1 MPNTPTPEP
10 QRYADA
16 QLMALLDPS
25 SKRDTILITPGSPMP
40 SRIPDGLTVART
52 SRGIVITS
60 DPAKVKVIDQG
71 SERDVG
77 MALFGY
83 AHDQSKG
90 FDNVAV
96 AMDRAGTP
104 VAELAIK
111 PGQERQ
117 RHACGLFA
125 CTKHRINEYD
135 EQGRCGQHSPQGF
148 IGIRWKYG
156 YWI

>member
-1 MPNTPTPEP
+1 MQRNPTPEP

-40 SRIPDGLTVART
+40 SRIPDGLTVAQT

-60 DPAKVKVIDQG
+60 DPSKVKIIDKG

-83 AHDQSKG
+83 AHDQAKG

-117 RHACGLFA
+117 AMRAASLLAPDTGSTNMMSRGDVVNTRL
-125 CTKHRINEYD
+125 RSLLD
-135 EQGRCGQHSPQGF
+135 
-148 IGIRWKYG
+148 
-156 YWI
+156 

>member
-25 SKRDTILITPGSPMP
+25 SNRDTILITPGSPMP

-60 DPAKVKVIDQG
+60 DPSKVKIIDQG

-83 AHDQSKG
+83 AHDQAKG

-96 AMDRAGTP
+96 AMDRSGTP

-111 PGQERQ
+111 PGQER
-117 RHACGLFA
+117 RAMMAASLLAPSTGSTNMMSRGDVVKSRLKGLL
-125 CTKHRINEYD
+125 E
-135 EQGRCGQHSPQGF
+135 
-148 IGIRWKYG
+148 
-156 YWI
+156 

>member
-1 MPNTPTPEP
+1 MPTHIPE
-10 QRYADA
+10 
-16 QLMALLDPS
+16 
-25 SKRDTILITPGSPMP
+25 
-40 SRIPDGLTVART
+40 GLTVAQT
-52 SRGIVITS
+52 SRGVVITTN
-60 DPAKVKVIDQG
+60 PAKVKIIDQG

-96 AMDRAGTP
+96 AMDRNGIP

-117 RHACGLFA
+117 AMRAASLLAPDTGSTNMMSRGDVVNTRLKGLL
-125 CTKHRINEYD
+125 E
-135 EQGRCGQHSPQGF
+135 
-148 IGIRWKYG
+148 
-156 YWI
+156 

>member
-1 MPNTPTPEP
+1 MQRNPTPEP

-40 SRIPDGLTVART
+40 SRIPDGLTVAQT
-52 SRGIVITS
+52 SRGVVITS
-60 DPAKVKVIDQG
+60 NPAKVKIIDQG

-83 AHDQSKG
+83 AHDQTKG

-96 AMDRAGTP
+96 AINQAGIP

-111 PGQERQ
+111 PGQEKQAMRAASLLAPDTGSTNMMS
-117 RHACGLFA
+117 RGDVVNTRLRGLL
-125 CTKHRINEYD
+125 D
-135 EQGRCGQHSPQGF
+135 
-148 IGIRWKYG
+148 
-156 YWI
+156 

>member
-1 MPNTPTPEP
+1 MKNNPTPEP
-10 QRYADA
+10 QRYAEA

-40 SRIPDGLTVART
+40 ARIPDGLTVAQTR
-52 SRGIVITS
+52 RGIVITS
-60 DPAKVKVIDQG
+60 DPSKVKIIDQG
-71 SERDVG
+71 SEKDVG

-96 AMDRAGTP
+96 AMDRSGTP

-117 RHACGLFA
+117 AMRAASLLAPDTGSTNMMSRGDVVNTRLRGLL
-125 CTKHRINEYD
+125 D
-135 EQGRCGQHSPQGF
+135 
-148 IGIRWKYG
+148 
-156 YWI
+156 

>member
-1 MPNTPTPEP
+1 MQRNPTPEP

-25 SKRDTILITPGSPMP
+25 SKRDTILITPGSAMP
-40 SRIPDGLTVART
+40 SRIPDGLTVAQT
-52 SRGIVITS
+52 SRGVVITS
-60 DPAKVKVIDQG
+60 NPAKVKIIDQG

-83 AHDQSKG
+83 AHDQAKG

-96 AMDRAGTP
+96 AMDKSGIP

-117 RHACGLFA
+117 AMRAASLLAPDTGSTNMMSRSDVVNTRLKGLL
-125 CTKHRINEYD
+125 D
-135 EQGRCGQHSPQGF
+135 
-148 IGIRWKYG
+148 
-156 YWI
+156 

>member
-1 MPNTPTPEP
+1 MRHIPTPEP

-60 DPAKVKVIDQG
+60 DPKKVKIIDQG

-83 AHDQSKG
+83 AHDQSRG

-96 AMDRAGTP
+96 AMDKNRTP

-111 PGQERQ
+111 PGQERAAM
-117 RHACGLFA
+117 RAASLLAPSTGSTNMMSRGDVVKTRLKGLL
-125 CTKHRINEYD
+125 E
-135 EQGRCGQHSPQGF
+135 
-148 IGIRWKYG
+148 
-156 YWI
+156 

>member
-1 MPNTPTPEP
+1 
-10 QRYADA
+10 
-16 QLMALLDPS
+16 
-25 SKRDTILITPGSPMP
+25 MP

-60 DPAKVKVIDQG
+60 DPSKVKIIDKG

-83 AHDQSKG
+83 AHDQAKG

-96 AMDRAGTP
+96 AMDRSGTP

-111 PGQERQ
+111 PGQEKRAMMAASLLAPSTGSTNMMS
-117 RHACGLFA
+117 RGDVVKSRLKGLL
-125 CTKHRINEYD
+125 E
-135 EQGRCGQHSPQGF
+135 
-148 IGIRWKYG
+148 
-156 YWI
+156 

>member
-1 MPNTPTPEP
+1 MRNTPTPEP
-10 QRYADA
+10 VSYANA

-40 SRIPDGLTVART
+40 TRIPEGLTVAQT
-52 SRGIVITS
+52 SRGVVITS
-60 DPAKVKVIDQG
+60 NPAKVKIIDQG

-96 AMDRAGTP
+96 AMDRNGIP

-117 RHACGLFA
+117 AMRAASLLAPDTGSTNMMSRGDVVNTRLKGLL
-125 CTKHRINEYD
+125 E
-135 EQGRCGQHSPQGF
+135 
-148 IGIRWKYG
+148 
-156 YWI
+156 

>member
-1 MPNTPTPEP
+1 MRNTPTPEP
-10 QRYADA
+10 KRYANA

-52 SRGIVITS
+52 SRGVVITS
-60 DPAKVKVIDQG
+60 DPSKVKIIDQG

-111 PGQERQ
+111 PGEERGAM
-117 RHACGLFA
+117 RAASLLAPGTGSTNMMSRGDVVKTRLKGLL
-125 CTKHRINEYD
+125 E
-135 EQGRCGQHSPQGF
+135 
-148 IGIRWKYG
+148 
-156 YWI
+156 

>member
-1 MPNTPTPEP
+1 MPNTPTTEP

-16 QLMALLDPS
+16 QLMSLLDPS

-60 DPAKVKVIDQG
+60 DPSKVKIIDQG

-83 AHDQSKG
+83 AHDQAKG

-96 AMDRAGTP
+96 AMDRSGTP

-111 PGQERQ
+111 PGQER
-117 RHACGLFA
+117 RAMMAASLLAPSTGSTNMMSRGDVVKSRLKGLL
-125 CTKHRINEYD
+125 E
-135 EQGRCGQHSPQGF
+135 
-148 IGIRWKYG
+148 
-156 YWI
+156 

>member
-1 MPNTPTPEP
+1 MRNTPTPEP
-10 QRYADA
+10 VSYANA

-40 SRIPDGLTVART
+40 TRIPEGLTVAQT
-52 SRGIVITS
+52 SRGVVITTN
-60 DPAKVKVIDQG
+60 PAKVKIIDQG

-96 AMDRAGTP
+96 AMDRNGIP

-117 RHACGLFA
+117 AMRAASLLAPDTGSTNMMSRGDVVNTRLKGLL
-125 CTKHRINEYD
+125 E
-135 EQGRCGQHSPQGF
+135 
-148 IGIRWKYG
+148 
-156 YWI
+156 

>member
-1 MPNTPTPEP
+1 MQRNPTPEP

-25 SKRDTILITPGSPMP
+25 SKRDTILITPGSAMP
-40 SRIPDGLTVART
+40 SRIPDGLTVAQT

-60 DPAKVKVIDQG
+60 DPSKVKIIDQG

-83 AHDQSKG
+83 AHDQAKG

-96 AMDRAGTP
+96 AINQAGIP

-111 PGQERQ
+111 PGQEKQAMRAASLLAPDTGSTNMMS
-117 RHACGLFA
+117 RGDVVNTRLRGLL
-125 CTKHRINEYD
+125 D
-135 EQGRCGQHSPQGF
+135 
-148 IGIRWKYG
+148 
-156 YWI
+156 

>member
-1 MPNTPTPEP
+1 MRNTPTPEP
-10 QRYADA
+10 QSYANA

-40 SRIPDGLTVART
+40 SRIPDGLTVAQT

-60 DPAKVKVIDQG
+60 DPSKVKIIDQG

-83 AHDQSKG
+83 SYDQAKG

-96 AMDRAGTP
+96 AMDRSGIP

-111 PGQERQ
+111 PGQER
-117 RHACGLFA
+117 RAMRAASLLAPDTGSTNMMSRGDVVNTRLRGLL
-125 CTKHRINEYD
+125 D
-135 EQGRCGQHSPQGF
+135 
-148 IGIRWKYG
+148 
-156 YWI
+156 

>member
-1 MPNTPTPEP
+1 MRQNPTPEP

-40 SRIPDGLTVART
+40 SRIPDGLTVAQT

-60 DPAKVKVIDQG
+60 DPEKVKIIDKG

-83 AHDQSKG
+83 AHDQAKG

-96 AMDRAGTP
+96 AIDRSGIP

-117 RHACGLFA
+117 AMRAASLLAPDAGSTNMMSRGDVVNTRLRGLL
-125 CTKHRINEYD
+125 D
-135 EQGRCGQHSPQGF
+135 
-148 IGIRWKYG
+148 
-156 YWI
+156 

>member
-1 MPNTPTPEP
+1 MRNTPTPEP
-10 QRYADA
+10 QSYANA

-25 SKRDTILITPGSPMP
+25 SRRDTILITPGSPMP
-40 SRIPDGLTVART
+40 SRIPDGLTVAQT

-60 DPAKVKVIDQG
+60 DPSKVRIIDQG

-83 AHDQSKG
+83 SYDQSKG

-96 AMDRAGTP
+96 AMDRSGIP

-111 PGQERQ
+111 PGQER
-117 RHACGLFA
+117 RAMRAASLLAPDTGSTNMMSRGDVVNTRLKGLL
-125 CTKHRINEYD
+125 D
-135 EQGRCGQHSPQGF
+135 
-148 IGIRWKYG
+148 
-156 YWI
+156 

>member
-1 MPNTPTPEP
+1 MQRNPTPEP

-40 SRIPDGLTVART
+40 SRIPDGLTAART
-52 SRGIVITS
+52 TRGGVITGN
-60 DPAKVKVIDQG
+60 ATKVKIIDQG

-83 AHDQSKG
+83 AHDQTKG

-96 AMDRAGTP
+96 AINQAGIP

-117 RHACGLFA
+117 AMRAASLLAPDTGSTNMMSRGDVVNTRLKGLL
-125 CTKHRINEYD
+125 D
-135 EQGRCGQHSPQGF
+135 
-148 IGIRWKYG
+148 
-156 YWI
+156 

>member
-1 MPNTPTPEP
+1 MRNTPTPEP
-10 QRYADA
+10 VSYANA

-40 SRIPDGLTVART
+40 TRIPEGLTVAQT
-52 SRGIVITS
+52 SRGVVITS
-60 DPAKVKVIDQG
+60 NPAKVKIIDQG
-71 SERDVG
+71 SERDIG

-96 AMDRAGTP
+96 AMDRNGIP

-117 RHACGLFA
+117 AMRAASLLAPDTGSTNMMSRGDVVNTRLKGLL
-125 CTKHRINEYD
+125 E
-135 EQGRCGQHSPQGF
+135 
-148 IGIRWKYG
+148 
-156 YWI
+156 

>member
-1 MPNTPTPEP
+1 MRQNPTPEP

-40 SRIPDGLTVART
+40 SRIPDGLTVAQT

-60 DPAKVKVIDQG
+60 DPSKVKIIDKG

-83 AHDQSKG
+83 AHDQLKG

-117 RHACGLFA
+117 AMRAASLLAPDTGSTNMMSRGDVVSTRLKGLL
-125 CTKHRINEYD
+125 D
-135 EQGRCGQHSPQGF
+135 
-148 IGIRWKYG
+148 
-156 YWI
+156 

>member
-40 SRIPDGLTVART
+40 SRIPEGLTVART

-60 DPAKVKVIDQG
+60 DPSKVKVIDQG

-83 AHDQSKG
+83 AHDQAKG
-90 FDNVAV
+90 FDNVAM
-96 AMDRAGTP
+96 AMDRSGTP

-111 PGQERQ
+111 PGQEKRAMMAASLLAPGTGSTNMMS
-117 RHACGLFA
+117 RGDVVKTRLKGLL
-125 CTKHRINEYD
+125 E
-135 EQGRCGQHSPQGF
+135 
-148 IGIRWKYG
+148 
-156 YWI
+156 

>member
-1 MPNTPTPEP
+1 MRNTPTPEP

-96 AMDRAGTP
+96 AMDKNRTP

-111 PGQERQ
+111 PGQERAAM
-117 RHACGLFA
+117 RAASLLAPSTGSTNMMSRGDVVKTRLKGLL
-125 CTKHRINEYD
+125 E
-135 EQGRCGQHSPQGF
+135 
-148 IGIRWKYG
+148 
-156 YWI
+156 

>member
-25 SKRDTILITPGSPMP
+25 SKRDTILITPGSPIP

-60 DPAKVKVIDQG
+60 EPSKVKIIDQG

-83 AHDQSKG
+83 AHDQAKG

-96 AMDRAGTP
+96 AMDRSGTP

-111 PGQERQ
+111 PGQER
-117 RHACGLFA
+117 RAMMAASLLAPSTGSTNMMSRGDVVKSRLKGLL
-125 CTKHRINEYD
+125 E
-135 EQGRCGQHSPQGF
+135 
-148 IGIRWKYG
+148 
-156 YWI
+156 

>member
-1 MPNTPTPEP
+1 MPNNPTPEP
-10 QRYADA
+10 QSYANA

-25 SKRDTILITPGSPMP
+25 SRRDTILITPGSPMP
-40 SRIPDGLTVART
+40 SRIPDGLTVAQT

-60 DPAKVKVIDQG
+60 DPSKVRIIDQG

-83 AHDQSKG
+83 AYDQAKG

-96 AMDRAGTP
+96 AMDRSGIP

-111 PGQERQ
+111 PGQER
-117 RHACGLFA
+117 RAMRAASLLAPDTGSTNMMSRGDVVNTRLRGLL
-125 CTKHRINEYD
+125 D
-135 EQGRCGQHSPQGF
+135 
-148 IGIRWKYG
+148 
-156 YWI
+156 

>member
-1 MPNTPTPEP
+1 MQRNPTPEP

-40 SRIPDGLTVART
+40 SRIPDGLTVAQT

-60 DPAKVKVIDQG
+60 DPSKVKIIDQG

-96 AMDRAGTP
+96 AMDRSGIP

-111 PGQERQ
+111 PGQER
-117 RHACGLFA
+117 RAMRAASLLAPDTGSTNMMSRGDVVNTRLRGLL
-125 CTKHRINEYD
+125 D
-135 EQGRCGQHSPQGF
+135 
-148 IGIRWKYG
+148 
-156 YWI
+156 

>member
-1 MPNTPTPEP
+1 MRNTPTPEP
-10 QRYADA
+10 VSYANA

-40 SRIPDGLTVART
+40 THVPDGLTVAQT
-52 SRGIVITS
+52 SRGVVITTN
-60 DPAKVKVIDQG
+60 PAKVKIIDQG

-96 AMDRAGTP
+96 AMDRNGIP

-117 RHACGLFA
+117 AMRAASLLAPDTGSTNMMSRGDVVNTRLKGLL
-125 CTKHRINEYD
+125 E
-135 EQGRCGQHSPQGF
+135 
-148 IGIRWKYG
+148 
-156 YWI
+156 

>member
-1 MPNTPTPEP
+1 
-10 QRYADA
+10 
-16 QLMALLDPS
+16 
-25 SKRDTILITPGSPMP
+25 MP

-60 DPAKVKVIDQG
+60 DPSKVKIIDQG

-83 AHDQSKG
+83 AHDQAKG

-96 AMDRAGTP
+96 AMDRSGTP

-111 PGQERQ
+111 PGQEKRAMMAASLLAPGTGSTNMMS
-117 RHACGLFA
+117 RGDVVKSRLKGLL
-125 CTKHRINEYD
+125 E
-135 EQGRCGQHSPQGF
+135 
-148 IGIRWKYG
+148 
-156 YWI
+156 

>member
-40 SRIPDGLTVART
+40 SRIPDGLTVAQT

-60 DPAKVKVIDQG
+60 DPAKIKMIDQG
-71 SERDVG
+71 SEKDVG

-83 AHDQSKG
+83 AYDQAKG

-96 AMDRAGTP
+96 AMDKNRTP

-111 PGQERQ
+111 PGQEKRAM
-117 RHACGLFA
+117 RAASLLAPDTGSTNMMSRGDVVNTRLRGLL
-125 CTKHRINEYD
+125 D
-135 EQGRCGQHSPQGF
+135 
-148 IGIRWKYG
+148 
-156 YWI
+156 

>member
-25 SKRDTILITPGSPMP
+25 SKRDTILITPGSPLP

-60 DPAKVKVIDQG
+60 DPSKVKIIDQG

-83 AHDQSKG
+83 AHDQAKG

-96 AMDRAGTP
+96 AMDRSGIP

-111 PGQERQ
+111 PGQER
-117 RHACGLFA
+117 RAMMAASLLAPSTGSTNMMSRGDVVKSRLKGLL
-125 CTKHRINEYD
+125 E
-135 EQGRCGQHSPQGF
+135 
-148 IGIRWKYG
+148 
-156 YWI
+156 

>member
-1 MPNTPTPEP
+1 MQRNPTPEP

-40 SRIPDGLTVART
+40 SRIPDGLTVAQT

-60 DPAKVKVIDQG
+60 DPSKVKIIDQG

-83 AHDQSKG
+83 AHDQAKG

-111 PGQERQ
+111 PGQERMAM
-117 RHACGLFA
+117 RAASLLAPDTGL
-125 CTKHRINEYD
+125 TNMMSRGDVVNTRLRGLLD
-135 EQGRCGQHSPQGF
+135 
-148 IGIRWKYG
+148 
-156 YWI
+156 

>member
-1 MPNTPTPEP
+1 MPNNPTPEP
-10 QRYADA
+10 QGYADA

-25 SKRDTILITPGSPMP
+25 SQRDTILITPGSPMP
-40 SRIPDGLTVART
+40 SRIPDGLTVAQT

-60 DPAKVKVIDQG
+60 DPSKVKIIDQG

-83 AHDQSKG
+83 AYDQANG

-96 AMDRAGTP
+96 ARDRAGTP

-111 PGQERQ
+111 PGE
-117 RHACGLFA
+117 
-125 CTKHRINEYD
+125 E
-135 EQGRCGQHSPQGF
+135 
-148 IGIRWKYG
+148 
-156 YWI
+156 